1 MFYPMFPIPF
11 YPQLPTNCIK
21 PPTLYALL
29 NAIANFDSETKTK
42 IKDLALATH
51 EYMFDFNYPLTNK
64 VNKTDFE
71 VLIIKHFL
79 MRRIGYET
87 FTSFKLALD
96 VKLNEIMPFYNKMF
110 DMLDGWDL
118 FNDGED
124 VTRTLVEG
132 RDKSDTS
139 TNSNTLTSSNTSTN
153 SQSTNNTINNS
164 KSENNLN
171 TNTSDRRFSDT
182 PQNALSDV
190 QNGTYVSNYNYDTTN
205 DNERRNT
212 ISSETNVISQ
222 NIINNDN
229 ISSTQSSTGS
239 NLGRET
245 TNTTER
251 IIRTPADKIRI
262 YTEFLE
268 NRKNIYSL
276 IFRDLDPLFYGLV

>member
-21 PPTLYALL
+21 PATLYALL

-139 TNSNTLTSSNTSTN
+139 TNSNTSSSTSSTTASG
-153 SQSTNNTINNS
+153 TNNESNI
-164 KSENNLN
+164 
-171 TNTSDRRFSDT
+171 SDRRFSDT

-190 QNGTYVSNYNYDTTN
+190 QSGTYVSNYNYDTNTTN
-205 DNERRNT
+205 
-212 ISSETNVISQ
+212 SQ
-222 NIINNDN
+222 TSTTSDESL
-229 ISSTQSSTGS
+229 SSTQSSTGS
-239 NLGRET
+239 NLGHET